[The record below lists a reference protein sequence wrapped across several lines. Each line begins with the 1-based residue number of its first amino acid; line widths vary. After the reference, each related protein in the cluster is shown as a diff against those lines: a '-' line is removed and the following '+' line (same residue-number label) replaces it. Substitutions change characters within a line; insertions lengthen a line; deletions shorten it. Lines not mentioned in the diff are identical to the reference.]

1 MINGAIGFE
10 KMKEVQLSLR
20 KSSFP
25 TNFNFLAT
33 HSGLRKAELS
43 LLISPNGSGKS
54 TLVRT
59 IVFELLKAGKK
70 VLIYLSEE
78 QACYYISP
86 LYQCAYIMMR
96 NNESGANELMRNL
109 FVISAFD
116 KDKIRTV
123 NGVISKM
130 REAIATEFID
140 AIFIDN
146 FTASF
151 FGNGTIKE
159 QGDAVMSLKELA
171 IDFDLPVILV
181 AHTTKAF
188 DVYTQDMRGDSV
200 RGNATTANVGS
211 YNYCISTFWRGEK
224 PRSIVYIDKARYH
237 GRSQKRFFE
246 LDFDKD
252 FELFT
257 SDKEISEKEFND
269 AKKEVKSI
277 KRAVV

>member
-1 MINGAIGFE
+1 MINGAIGYK
-10 KMKEVQLSLR
+10 KMKEVQNSLK

-25 TNFNFLAT
+25 TCFKFLET

-59 IVFELLKAGKK
+59 MIFELLRAGKK

-78 QACYYISP
+78 QSAYYVSP
-86 LYQCAYIMMR
+86 LYQCAFVMMR
-96 NNESGANELMRNL
+96 NDESGANELMRN
-109 FVISAFD
+109 FFIISAFD
-116 KDKIRTV
+116 KEKIRTV
-123 NGVISKM
+123 GGVIKKM
-130 REAIATEFID
+130 SEVICTEFID
-140 AIFIDN
+140 AVFIDN

-159 QGDAVMSLKELA
+159 QGDAVMQLKELA

-181 AHTTKAF
+181 AHTVKDF
-188 DVYTQDMRGDSV
+188 DVYTQRMKGDSV

-246 LDFDKD
+246 LNFDTSL
-252 FELFT
+252 ELFT
-257 SDKEISEKEFND
+257 SDKEITEKEFD
-269 AKKEVKSI
+269 EAKKEVKQI
-277 KRAVV
+277 KRATL

>member
-59 IVFELLKAGKK
+59 IIFELLKAGKK

-78 QACYYISP
+78 QSCYYVSP

-96 NNESGANELMRNL
+96 NSESGANELMKNL

-123 NGVISKM
+123 GGIISKM
-130 REAIATEFID
+130 REAIVTEFID
-140 AIFIDN
+140 AVFIDN

-159 QGDAVMSLKELA
+159 QGDAVMNLKELA
-171 IDFDLPVILV
+171 IDFDMPVILV
-181 AHTTKAF
+181 AHTIKAF
-188 DVYTQDMRGDSV
+188 DIYTQDMRADSV

-237 GRSQKRFFE
+237 GKSQKRFFE
-246 LDFDKD
+246 LGFDKD

-257 SDKEISEKEFND
+257 SDKEISEKEFNE